1 MMEVPVM
8 IRPVARTDASGLIH
22 FHQSLSERT
31 VYFRYM
37 GAMSLAARIARVSA
51 EVVRAVEEPERGVW
65 LVAQDPKT
73 GAIVGY
79 GELPRLPAPPDT
91 AEIAITV
98 SDAYQGR
105 RIGTSLVAALLK
117 AARERFIRH
126 VTANILGE
134 NTPIRRLLK
143 RFGFDLKRVEGGS
156 EFAATLDL
164 YSRDA

>member
-1 MMEVPVM
+1 MMEVSVL
-8 IRPVARTDASGLIH
+8 IRPVARTDASGLAH

-31 VYFRYM
+31 VHFRYM
-37 GAMSLAARIARVSA
+37 GGISLAARIARVSA

-79 GELPRLPAPPDT
+79 GELHRLPASPDT

-98 SDAYQGR
+98 SDANQGR

-117 AARERFIRH
+117 AAPERFIRH
-126 VTANILGE
+126 VTANILGD
-134 NTPIRRLLK
+134 NTPVRRLLK
-143 RFGFDLKRVEGGS
+143 RFGFDLKHVKGGS
-156 EFAATLDL
+156 EFEATLDL
-164 YSRDA
+164 YSKDA